1 MTDTKTASGFTPR
14 ATRQENL
21 TQAYEWLDRAV
32 RLEGE
37 GKSASMVNMAFNRAL
52 QFEDHAFTLPGA

>member
-1 MTDTKTASGFTPR
+1 MAQAQTGFLPR
-14 ATRQENL
+14 ATRAENL
-21 TQAYEWLDRAV
+21 QQAAEWLDRAV

-52 QFEDHAFTLPGA
+52 QFENHAFTLPA